1 MMITDDPKLAA
12 GAIGIEIVTPALV
25 AQLRANIDPQHGC
38 HKPLAGWDSSLQM
51 SAVGYVASKMPIMG
65 FFADGHDENELVFFI
80 EKPDLD
86 SIAAVALLAI
96 RMDTKFPQ
104 DTSYHLGVRGI
115 MQRVRLID
123 ELDCGLSGDVA
134 WKPGSEFVDAGSHPE
149 LRGLARVIADRGMPL
164 EERVGI
170 MQRWLISGTHSL
182 IEAASKEAA
191 AEMED
196 GRSHAFVTTLTIGA
210 GGSVETQADQ
220 PGHLAIVELDNEG
233 KLSRGRGACAIGYQT
248 APVVI
253 AVCED
258 FAGRDWTGRKYTV
271 AVHPGA
277 AKAGFRFDFERFLRQ
292 IAGVEAGWGGN
303 TKGPGGIVGSPMN
316 GPSMLP
322 LRFVKQAAIAS
333 LAIEAP
339 RAAEKE
345 QPADE
350 ALVRSDDPYHDLLTH
365 GNWRDALVNLRG
377 EYPPGS
383 DNYAYW
389 DHEIAAL
396 DRLIVFHQEQV
407 GISDEKR
414 IAELVE
420 LLRSQKLADHPTISE
435 QWAKLIVGR
444 YRLVPRTSL

>member
-12 GAIGIEIVTPALV
+12 GAIGIEVVTPALV
-25 AQLRANIDPQHGC
+25 AQLRANIDPQHGF
-38 HKPLAGWDSSLQM
+38 HKAMDGWDKALPM
-51 SAVGYVASKMPIMG
+51 SAAGFVASKMPVLG
-65 FFADGHDENELVFFI
+65 FDDSPGFAWNELVLFI

-86 SIAAVALLAI
+86 SIAAAALIVGRLDPNIAPYLDVMYTL
-96 RMDTKFPQ
+96 R
-104 DTSYHLGVRGI
+104 
-115 MQRVRLID
+115 RVYLID
-123 ELDCGLSGDVA
+123 ELDCGLSGDLA

-149 LRGLARVIADRGMPL
+149 LRGLARVIADRRIPL

-170 MQRWLISGTHSL
+170 MQRWLITGNHSL
-182 IEAASKEAA
+182 IEQASKEAA

-196 GRSHAFVTTLTIGA
+196 GRSHAFVTTLTIGH
-210 GGSVETQADQ
+210 GGSVETQADR

-258 FAGRDWTGRKYTV
+258 FVGREWSGRKYTV

-292 IAGVEAGWGGN
+292 ITGVEAGWGGN
-303 TKGPGGIVGSPMN
+303 TKGPGGIVGSPMT

-322 LRFVKQAAIAS
+322 LRFVKQAAISSLTIGAPTAS
-333 LAIEAP
+333 SQ
-339 RAAEKE
+339 E
-345 QPADE
+345 QPAGK
-350 ALVRSDDPYHDLLTH
+350 AVVHSDDPYHDLITHH
-365 GNWRDALVNLRG
+365 GNLRQG
-377 EYPPGS
+377 LEELRQRATEVDGGVEF
-383 DNYAYW
+383 W

-396 DRLIVFHQEQV
+396 DRLVVFHKELV
-407 GISDEKR
+407 RVSDEQR

-435 QWAKLIVGR
+435 QWAKLIVSR